1 VFGPRRLVVGVRAAG
16 RLSKGDHAPMALDA
30 ASRARFNLDKAAVL
44 LLDDTPMGMSI
55 LVQIVTGLGAK
66 HLYRCTSIEAAKE
79 IATQHEIDLAIVDSM
94 APEGKGYD
102 FIEWLRRETQE
113 PNCYCPTLITTA
125 HTPTSDIVRARDCG
139 GHFIIKKPIAP
150 KVMLERIVWVAKA
163 GRPFLFSGT
172 YVGPDR
178 RFRDDG
184 PPDGVGRRRE
194 DQARAASPAAAA
206 PDQKEPPEHSAA
218 S

>member
-1 VFGPRRLVVGVRAAG
+1 
-16 RLSKGDHAPMALDA
+16 MALDV
-30 ASRARFNLDKAAVL
+30 ASRARFNLERAAIL

-66 HLYRCTSIEAAKE
+66 TLYRCSSVEQAQEVAA
-79 IATQHEIDLAIVDSM
+79 QYEIDLAIVDAM

-102 FIEWLRRETQE
+102 FVEWLRREAQE
-113 PNCYCPTLITTA
+113 PNCYTPVLITTA
-125 HTPTSDIVRARDCG
+125 HTPASDIVRARDCG

-150 KVMLERIVWVAKA
+150 IVMLERIIWVAKA
-163 GRPFLFSGT
+163 GRPFLFTGT
-172 YVGPDR
+172 NVGPDR

-194 DQARAASPAAAA
+194 DLVRAEAEAKAEAEA
-206 PDQKEPPEHSAA
+206 VGAEPPEADEPPERSAA

>member
-1 VFGPRRLVVGVRAAG
+1 
-16 RLSKGDHAPMALDA
+16 MALDV
-30 ASRARFNLDKAAVL
+30 ASRARFNLERAAVL

-66 HLYRCTSIEAAKE
+66 MLYRCTSVEAAQE
-79 IATQHEIDLAIVDSM
+79 VAAQHEIDLAIVDAM

-102 FIEWLRRETQE
+102 FVEWLRREAQE
-113 PNCYCPTLITTA
+113 PNCYTPVLITTA

-150 KVMLERIVWVAKA
+150 IVMLERIIWVAKA
-163 GRPFLFSGT
+163 GRPFLFTGS

-194 DQARAASPAAAA
+194 DLVRAEAAAKAEAEAVGA
-206 PDQKEPPEHSAA
+206 PPPDAEEPPERSAA

>member
-1 VFGPRRLVVGVRAAG
+1 MG
-16 RLSKGDHAPMALDA
+16 LDV
-30 ASRARFNLDKAAVL
+30 ASRARFNLEKAAIL

-66 HLYRCTSIEAAKE
+66 HLYRCTSVEAAQE
-79 IATQHEIDLAIVDSM
+79 VATQHEIDLAIVDSM

-102 FIEWLRRETQE
+102 FVQWLRRVTQE
-113 PNCYCPTLITTA
+113 PNCYCPVLLTTA

-150 KVMLERIVWVAKA
+150 IVMLERIIWVAKA
-163 GRPFLFSGT
+163 GRPFLFAGD

-184 PPDGVGRRRE
+184 APDGVGRRRE
-194 DQARAASPAAAA
+194 DQARTAADAVAAAET
-206 PDQKEPPEHSAA
+206 PPEEQEPPERRAA

>member
-1 VFGPRRLVVGVRAAG
+1 
-16 RLSKGDHAPMALDA
+16 MALDV
-30 ASRARFNLDKAAVL
+30 ASRARFNLEKASIL

-66 HLYRCTSIEAAKE
+66 QLHRCSSIEMAQEVAV
-79 IATQHEIDLAIVDSM
+79 TQEIDLAIIDAM
-94 APEGKGYD
+94 APEGRGYD
-102 FIEWLRRETQE
+102 FVQWLRREGQE
-113 PNCYCPTLITTA
+113 PNCYAPVLITTA
-125 HTPTSDIVRARDCG
+125 HTPASDIVRARDAG

-150 KVMLERIVWVAKA
+150 IVLLERIIWVSRA
-163 GRPFLFSGT
+163 GRPFLFTGT

-194 DQARAASPAAAA
+194 DKALLETQANQEEGGA
-206 PDQKEPPEHSAA
+206 PDGRDPAQRSTG
-218 S
+218 

>member
-1 VFGPRRLVVGVRAAG
+1 
-16 RLSKGDHAPMALDA
+16 MALDV
-30 ASRARFNLDKAAVL
+30 ASRARFNLEKASIL

-66 HLYRCTSIEAAKE
+66 QLHRCSSIEMAQE
-79 IATQHEIDLAIVDSM
+79 IAVTQEVDLAIIDAM
-94 APEGKGYD
+94 APEGRGYD
-102 FIEWLRRETQE
+102 FVQWLRREGQE
-113 PNCYCPTLITTA
+113 PNCYAPVLITTA
-125 HTPTSDIVRARDCG
+125 HTPASDIVRARDAG

-150 KVMLERIVWVAKA
+150 IVLLERIIWVSRA
-163 GRPFLFSGT
+163 GRPFLFTGT

-194 DQARAASPAAAA
+194 DKALLEAQANQEEGGAPEGGDPA
-206 PDQKEPPEHSAA
+206 QRSTG
-218 S
+218 